1 MTTVSADGDD
11 RRAKHNVVVLF
22 FAQAVLGSQL
32 PIHII
37 LGGLAGFML
46 AENKALATL
55 PISMMVLVSMFTAAP
70 ASLFMGRFGRRLGF
84 LAGALAGAVGGLLG
98 ALALFLGRFELLLLG
113 GAFTGIYQSTH
124 GFFRFAAA
132 DTASEAFKPKAIS
145 WVLAGGLL
153 AALIAPELVRATSDY
168 FAPIP
173 FAGAYAAVIGIN
185 LLGGLG
191 MLFLDIPTPPR
202 RVAGAPSGRALAVI
216 FSQPKTLVA
225 VICAMASYALMVL
238 VMTATAL
245 AMDGHGFSTAH
256 AADVV
261 RWHLVAMFGPSFFT
275 GSLILRFGHLRVMAL
290 GLVLLG
296 IAGVIAV
303 GGVGLE
309 NFYIALVALG
319 LGWNFGFIGATSLLG
334 TTHSTDEQAKV
345 QGLND
350 FLVFGLVTV
359 ASFSS
364 GALLHVY
371 GWTTVQFAM
380 VPALALAGAAVLWL
394 AVSTARSLSVSGQ
407 RTREP

>member
-1 MTTVSADGDD
+1 M
-11 RRAKHNVVVLF
+11 
-22 FAQAVLGSQL
+22 
-32 PIHII
+32 
-37 LGGLAGFML
+37 
-46 AENKALATL
+46 
-55 PISMMVLVSMFTAAP
+55 
-70 ASLFMGRFGRRLGF
+70 
-84 LAGALAGAVGGLLG
+84 
-98 ALALFLGRFELLLLG
+98 
-113 GAFTGIYQSTH
+113 
-124 GFFRFAAA
+124 
-132 DTASEAFKPKAIS
+132 
-145 WVLAGGLL
+145 LAGGLL
-153 AALIAPELVRATSDY
+153 AALIAPEVVRATADY

-202 RVAGAPSGRALAVI
+202 RVAGAPSGRALGVI
-216 FSQPKTLVA
+216 FGQPKTLVA
-225 VICAMASYALMVL
+225 VICAMVSYALMVL
-238 VMTATAL
+238 VMTATSL

-275 GSLILRFGHLRVMAL
+275 GSLISRFGHLRVIAL

-296 IAGVIAV
+296 VAGVIAV

-309 NFYIALVALG
+309 NFYLALVALG

-334 TTHSTDEQAKV
+334 TTHTSEDQAKV

-371 GWTTVQFAM
+371 GWTTVQLAM
-380 VPALALAGAAVLWL
+380 VPALAIAGAAVLWL
-394 AVSTARSLSVSGQ
+394 AVATARSLSLSGQ
-407 RTREP
+407 RTPEP

>member
-1 MTTVSADGDD
+1 M
-11 RRAKHNVVVLF
+11 LF

-37 LGGLAGFML
+37 LGGLAGFTL

-55 PISMMVLVSMFTAAP
+55 PISLMVLVSMFTAAP

-84 LAGALAGAVGGLLG
+84 LVGALAGALGGALGVLALLLG
-98 ALALFLGRFELLLLG
+98 HFELLLLG
-113 GAFTGIYQSTH
+113 AACTGIYQSTH

-132 DTASEAFKPKAIS
+132 DTASEAFRPKAIS

-153 AALIAPELVRATSDY
+153 AALIAPEVVRATSDY

-185 LLGGLG
+185 LVGGLG

-202 RVAGAPSGRALAVI
+202 RVTGARSGRALSVI

-225 VICAMASYALMVL
+225 VVCAMVSYALMVL
-238 VMTATAL
+238 VMTATSL

-275 GSLILRFGHLRVMAL
+275 GSVISRFGHLRVIAL

-296 IAGVIAV
+296 VAGVTAAA
-303 GGVGLE
+303 GVGLE
-309 NFYIALVALG
+309 NFYLALIALG

-334 TTHSTDEQAKV
+334 TSTK
-345 QGLND
+345 
-350 FLVFGLVTV
+350 
-359 ASFSS
+359 SS
-364 GALLHVY
+364 A
-371 GWTTVQFAM
+371 TTKR
-380 VPALALAGAAVLWL
+380 P
-394 AVSTARSLSVSGQ
+394 AVSGNVTSETARVV
-407 RTREP
+407 RR